1 MRNPVLTIF
10 SLVVPHTSEGQRR
23 PKAST
28 GERPKGTCSASAS
41 DEAQAGTAS
50 VRTSATATTVP
61 AARHPHK
68 DGPSHSRRPLASYP
82 HGSEHNARPDAR
94 TRSSAT
100 THPVR
105 TAHAAA
111 ASTTADTAATKS
123 ADNPSYGSDGG
134 RGDWDDLVRALWPV
148 IVYYVGTNAV

>member
-1 MRNPVLTIF
+1 M
-10 SLVVPHTSEGQRR
+10 PHTSEGQRW

-28 GERPKGTCSASAS
+28 GERPTGTCSAPAS
-41 DEAQAGTAS
+41 DEAEAGTAS
-50 VRTSATATTVP
+50 IRTSATATTVH

-68 DGPSHSRRPLASYP
+68 DGPSRPRRSLASYP

-105 TAHAAA
+105 AALAAA
-111 ASTTADTAATKS
+111 ASTTADTEATKS
-123 ADNPSYGSDGG
+123 ADKPSYGSDGG
-134 RGDWDDLVRALWPV
+134 RGDWDDLARALWPV